1 MVTSTT
7 LPRYTDIELETAS
20 LKVKRVLLKRAT
32 VYLTNTLGT
41 YKMTISD
48 VRVSLDHLLLQVRIR
63 EGWTS
68 VWYSEKLVDV
78 FGDSLYESPC
88 FSLDDLSTVDA
99 FDRFV
104 LEFGLLPWHEVKAV
118 F

>member
-1 MVTSTT
+1 MSVTT
-7 LPRYTDIELETAS
+7 LLRYTDTELEAVC
-20 LKVKRVLLKRAT
+20 LKVKRVLSKRAT

-41 YKMTISD
+41 YKMTITD
-48 VRVSLDHLLLQVRIR
+48 VRISPDHLLLQVRIR

-88 FSLDDLSTVDA
+88 FSLDDLSMEDA

-104 LEFGLLPWHEVKAV
+104 LEFGLLPWYEVKEV

>member
-1 MVTSTT
+1 MSVTT
-7 LPRYTDIELETAS
+7 LPRYTDIELETAC
-20 LKVKRVLLKRAT
+20 LRVKR
-32 VYLTNTLGT
+32 
-41 YKMTISD
+41 
-48 VRVSLDHLLLQVRIR
+48 LLLQVRIR

-104 LEFGLLPWHEVKAV
+104 LEFGLLPWYEIRKCFRSGMAAAHLSIP
-118 F
+118 